1 MYSNLLPGDLYAS
14 AAEAVIKV
22 GDILKLHPATTVA
35 TGSGS
40 QYNFVGSFDAALSA
54 NAEKSVNHPQ
64 LALDLI
70 AQSAALVSSSGTK
83 ARLNFLKAK
92 ILMDRGDYDAASEL
106 YTGVVQ
112 SLPQSESGGGGWAE
126 IIGECRMKILTCI
139 FKSST
144 LSGEGER
151 RAASHIYSHN
161 KLTLLHSITA
171 KKSKSANTALSLL
184 LQPTNKLLTD
194 QQISQLEKIAYCVE
208 STATIP
214 FFPQSCAPIRFT
226 LTFRR

>member
-92 ILMDRGDYDAASEL
+92 I
-106 YTGVVQ
+106 
-112 SLPQSESGGGGWAE
+112 
-126 IIGECRMKILTCI
+126 
-139 FKSST
+139 F
-144 LSGEGER
+144 
-151 RAASHIYSHN
+151 
-161 KLTLLHSITA
+161 LLR
-171 KKSKSANTALSLL
+171 
-184 LQPTNKLLTD
+184 
-194 QQISQLEKIAYCVE
+194 Y
-208 STATIP
+208 
-214 FFPQSCAPIRFT
+214 
-226 LTFRR
+226 